1 MVPQVNSGEDESADN
16 REKEIEEKSLIAIG
30 QV

>member
-1 MVPQVNSGEDESADN
+1 MVPQVNGGEDESADN
-16 REKEIEEKSLIAIG
+16 REKEIEEKPLIAIG

>member
-1 MVPQVNSGEDESADN
+1 MIPQVNGGEDEGADN
-16 REKEIEEKSLIAIG
+16 REKDIEQKLLIAIG